1 MIDAYRPEAY
11 TLPAEITGKS
21 KAIIYCRV
29 GQKKDAGTSRNS
41 LQYDCCFGFAQR
53 AGLEVVAHYEDV
65 GTYGSTGLPQL
76 DAAIREVE
84 RGRAD
89 VLLVEDFDR
98 LNRDVRQDSL
108 VKARVE
114 AAGGVLIIADIYRTG
129 SVAQQISQDI
139 AAMLG
144 AHKQA
149 VLEGRA

>member
-1 MIDAYRPEAY
+1 MIDNYRPEAY
-11 TLPAEITGKS
+11 TLPAEIAGKS
-21 KAIIYCRV
+21 RAIIYCRV
-29 GQKKDAGTSRNS
+29 GQKKDAGKSKS
-41 LQYDCCFGFAQR
+41 SFQYDCCFGFARR

-98 LNRDVRQDSL
+98 LNRDVRQDLL

-144 AHKQA
+144 TYKQVA
-149 VLEGRA
+149 LDGRA